1 MLQKNGWNQT
11 LARFRARLDAEFDT
25 LQNIRDGQP
34 SGGLVPEMALAEVE
48 KIVKDDLKRS
58 VGYFFTAFSSLIS
71 LICQPGDSRF
81 GISRLEKE
89 SAPGTWIGTSKAYC
103 RQSARWNQPPHQE
116 ARDQLRMTQ

>member
-58 VGYFFTAFSSLIS
+58 VSYFL
-71 LICQPGDSRF
+71 LRF
-81 GISRLEKE
+81 RPSF
-89 SAPGTWIGTSKAYC
+89 
-103 RQSARWNQPPHQE
+103 H
-116 ARDQLRMTQ
+116 